1 MQLLIVRHAVAE
13 ERETFA
19 ATGRDDAERPLTE
32 QGRRKFRKSAL
43 GLRGLVPALDV
54 LATSALVRAVQTA
67 DILAKVYGVGDVV
80 RLREL
85 EPEARPAA
93 LLPWL
98 QAQRH
103 RAVVAVVGHEPH
115 LSSLAERLLTGGG
128 GREFVELKKGGACL
142 VDLGEDPRSGR
153 AALLWLLTPRQL
165 RKLGG

>member
-1 MQLLIVRHAVAE
+1 MRLLIVRHAVAE

-19 ATGRDDAERPLTE
+19 ATERDDAERPLTE

-54 LATSALVRAVQTA
+54 LATSALLRAVQTA

-85 EPEARPAA
+85 EPEAHAAA

-98 QAQRH
+98 HAQRH

-115 LSSLAERLLTGGG
+115 LSSLAERLLTGGD
-128 GREFVELKKGGACL
+128 REFVELKKGGACL
-142 VDLGEDPRSGR
+142 IDLGEGPRSSR
-153 AALLWLLTPRQL
+153 AALLWLLTPGQL

>member
-1 MQLLIVRHAVAE
+1 VQVLVVRHAVAE

-19 ATGRDDAERPLTE
+19 ATGKDDAERPLTE

-43 GLRGLVPALDV
+43 GLRRLVPALDA

-67 DILAKVYGVGDVV
+67 DILAKVYGVGEVS

-98 QAQRH
+98 HAQRH

-128 GREFVELKKGGACL
+128 REFVELKKGGACL
-142 VDLGEDPRSGR
+142 IDLGEGPRSGR
-153 AALLWLLTPRQL
+153 AALLWLLTPGQL

>member
-13 ERETFA
+13 QRETFA
-19 ATGRDDAERPLTE
+19 ATGKDDAERPLTE
-32 QGRRKFRKSAL
+32 EGRRRFRRSAL
-43 GLRGLVPALDV
+43 GLRELVPALDI

-67 DILAKVYGVGDVV
+67 DILAKVYGIGGVV

-98 QAQRH
+98 HAQRH

-115 LSSLAERLLTGGG
+115 LSRLAERLLAGG
-128 GREFVELKKGGACL
+128 GRELLELKKGGACL
-142 VDLGEDPRSGR
+142 VDLGEDPRSSR
-153 AALLWLLTPRQL
+153 AALLWLSTPGQL